1 MESSKFKVQSSKS
14 PFSPDS
20 VEGVGFVFRILTVG
34 LFLGRTRF
42 LFPFFLLLGILFCF
56 CAKRGFP
63 PGGPEDKTPPE
74 IVATQPAAGAL
85 NVPFG
90 EKIEITFSERM
101 DPRSVEKAVF
111 VSPNPD
117 GALDFDWDGKQVGIE
132 LSSGLEAD
140 RTYVVTV
147 GTGARDEH
155 RNRLKESHSIA
166 FSTGGRLSRGE
177 IRGRVRGEKKVGA
190 GVYVLA
196 YDLKAEPEPDP
207 SMRTGDYITQTAE
220 QGTFALTYLSPGVYR
235 LFAFQDK
242 DRNEKYTRS
251 KDPLGICSG
260 DVALSDSAYAV
271 ELSDLY
277 LAVRDTT
284 APELLSVRASDQTH
298 VTLRL
303 TKEIELSSLRI
314 EIEGLGIEAQFILP
328 EASESEMPTTASRIH
343 LHTEPQQPGTEYS
356 VSVYGRDFFGHP
368 ISEESRVASFT
379 GSARLDTLRP
389 QLVSYAPHREGR
401 AVSPDRP
408 IALVFDDAMR
418 EAIPDSALLWETPP
432 TTPFGAWRWREPN
445 RLCFSPED
453 GWKEAGVYRLRVN
466 PSLFFDRVG
475 NASDDSVFVVS
486 FRTLSADTLGFI
498 LGEFFDGKEGAAG
511 AFHIEAVHIGR
522 KKERTE
528 MMVPEEGP
536 YTWGLLPGSYTLSAF
551 RDEDGNGRLSLG
563 QVQPFVPAERIVS
576 HPDTLTVR
584 SRWTTEEINLEFLK

>member
-1 MESSKFKVQSSKS
+1 MKISKFKAQMSNPPSA
-14 PFSPDS
+14 PD
-20 VEGVGFVFRILTVG
+20 GGWGMGFVIWTLIVG
-34 LFLGRTRF
+34 IFLAGW
-42 LFPFFLLLGILFCF
+42 ILFCS

-74 IVATQPAAGAL
+74 IVTTHPAGGTL
-85 NVPFG
+85 NVPLDG
-90 EKIEITFSERM
+90 KIEISFSERM
-101 DPRSVEKAVF
+101 DPRSVERAVF
-111 VSPNPD
+111 VSPNPE
-117 GALDFDWDGKQVGIE
+117 GALDFDWNGKQVGIE
-132 LSSGLEAD
+132 LPSGLKAD

-155 RNRLKESHSIA
+155 RNRLEESHSFA

-196 YDLKAEPEPDP
+196 YDLKAEPDPDP
-207 SMRTGDYITQTAE
+207 GARTGDYITQTAE
-220 QGTFALTYLSPGVYR
+220 EGTFALTYLSPGVYR
-235 LFAFQDK
+235 LFAFQDR

-251 KDPLGICSG
+251 RDPLGICSC
-260 DVALSDSAYAV
+260 DVALSDSTSAV

-284 APELLSVRASDQTH
+284 APELLSVRASDRTH

-303 TKEIELSSLRI
+303 SKEIELSSLRI
-314 EIEGLGIEAQFILP
+314 EIEGLGVEAQAILP
-328 EASESEMPTTASRIH
+328 EASESETSTTASKIH
-343 LHTEPQQPGTEYS
+343 LLTEPQHSGAEYK
-356 VSVYGRDFFGHP
+356 VSVFGRDLWSHP

-379 GSARLDTLRP
+379 GSARSDTLRP
-389 QLVSYAPHREGR
+389 HVVSYAPSKEVL

-418 EAIPDSALLWETPP
+418 EVIPDSAFLWEAPPETPV
-432 TTPFGAWRWREPN
+432 GAWRWTDAN
-445 RLCFSPED
+445 RLCFSPEG
-453 GWKEAGVYRLRVN
+453 GWKEGDAHRLRVD
-466 PSLFFDRVG
+466 PGLFFDRTG

-498 LGEFFDGKEGAAG
+498 SGDISDGKESAAG
-511 AFHIEAVHIGR
+511 AFHLEAVKVGS

-528 MMVPEEGP
+528 TIVAGEGP

-551 RDEDGNGRLSLG
+551 RDEDENGRLSLG

-576 HPDTLTVR
+576 YPDTLTVR
-584 SRWTTEEINLEFLK
+584 SRWTTEEINWRFVR